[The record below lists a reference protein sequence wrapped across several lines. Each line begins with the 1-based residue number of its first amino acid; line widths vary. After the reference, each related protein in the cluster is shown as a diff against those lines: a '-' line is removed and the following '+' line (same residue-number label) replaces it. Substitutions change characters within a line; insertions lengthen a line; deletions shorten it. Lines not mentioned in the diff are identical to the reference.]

1 VANQRREINFR
12 SSYRVGVA
20 RDREAGLEAGEIH
33 AKMSPSST
41 SELSYRVWGLI
52 VGMFLSE

>member
-1 VANQRREINFR
+1 MT
-12 SSYRVGVA
+12 
-20 RDREAGLEAGEIH
+20 REAGLEAGEIH

-52 VGMFLSE
+52 VVGIFLSNLD